1 MFKFAVNKRCLMK
14 ISRNTTAKSKILEFV
29 NSSKE
34 AVAHSDIQNSLKGVC
49 DRVTIYRV
57 LDRLL
62 SEGLVH
68 KIIDVDGVVKYAACH
83 TCEDNCHH
91 HHNHIHF
98 SCENC
103 KKVTCLDT
111 VMPQFNLPK
120 DYKLNSV
127 NFTVSGLCPQ
137 CK

>member
-1 MFKFAVNKRCLMK
+1 MK
-14 ISRNTTAKSKILEFV
+14 KVARNTIAKSKILEYV
-29 NSSKE
+29 QNSNE
-34 AVAHSDIQNSLKGVC
+34 AVAHSDIQQSLKGVC

-68 KIIDVDGVVKYAACH
+68 KIVDIDGVVKYAACH
-83 TCEDNCHH
+83 TCEDEHHH

-98 SCENC
+98 SCEKC
-103 KKVTCLDT
+103 KKVTCLDAI
-111 VMPQFNLPK
+111 MPQFILPK

-127 NFTVSGLCPQ
+127 NFTVSGFCPQ